1 MKWLTS
7 RFELDLLHPKIMAVV
22 NITPDSFSDG
32 GARFSPHAAVR
43 HCEDLLVQGADI
55 LDLGAESTRPGAPPV
70 PLEEE
75 WQRLAPVLT
84 EALKL
89 GVPVSVDTYKPEVM
103 ARALDAGCDII
114 NDIWALRLPGARHV
128 VASHPRC
135 GVCLMHMHGEPASMQ
150 LSPMTGEIVSDV
162 LLFLEQQIHV
172 LQGLGIDFSRI
183 CVDPGVGFGKTV
195 EQNFSLL
202 THQSSFNALG
212 APVLMGWSRKSSLGA
227 VTGLP
232 VHERLIPSVAA
243 ALLSVERGARVVR
256 VHDVAATRQALQV
269 WEAARLVGSTQGA
282 QA

>member
-1 MKWLTS
+1 
-7 RFELDLLHPKIMAVV
+7 
-22 NITPDSFSDG
+22 
-32 GARFSPHAAVR
+32 
-43 HCEDLLVQGADI
+43 
-55 LDLGAESTRPGAPPV
+55 
-70 PLEEE
+70 
-75 WQRLAPVLT
+75 
-84 EALKL
+84 
-89 GVPVSVDTYKPEVM
+89 M

-128 VASHPRC
+128 VASYPRC

-212 APVLMGWSRKSSLGA
+212 APV
-227 VTGLP
+227 
-232 VHERLIPSVAA
+232 
-243 ALLSVERGARVVR
+243 
-256 VHDVAATRQALQV
+256 
-269 WEAARLVGSTQGA
+269 
-282 QA
+282 